1 MPIQWE
7 RPLTQRRSAQ
17 QRLAGIDV
25 FHDFDWREVFGHNKG
40 AFRNGQSLSGMVRR
54 ECPDGKRPT
63 LILTTLPSAQPNTFE
78 TADRYGAI
86 VPIHQYLTLSGVDA
100 AATYFARASGAR
112 VTRLSTLREVTFSPQ
127 ELHQFLASNL
137 TDSVLREWMAMDP
150 TRRQILR
157 DLAGTA
163 STSSAQASEVGA
175 VQKTVF
181 QVDDAT
187 LRDLVSTL
195 RLQPVEGRAGATLA
209 LAAKLPQRIADVRAE
224 LAEYSGLVEAPG
236 TSETD
241 VQTFLEHHPW
251 IVGLHYVRARGRVEV
266 PRGAVDFVLE
276 RFDGFF
282 DIVEL
287 KGPADAIVVERSG
300 SMPDDRPGSPSRFT
314 LGPALATALAQ
325 AHLYRSILRDTNSLR
340 GQFGLLDTRQ
350 PRILIFIGL
359 SRRLTEGARD
369 VLRELNLS
377 LHRVEVIPYDL
388 LGVRMSGLISNLE
401 TLMARPSDEIANP
414 NAAD

>member
-1 MPIQWE
+1 
-7 RPLTQRRSAQ
+7 
-17 QRLAGIDV
+17 
-25 FHDFDWREVFGHNKG
+25 
-40 AFRNGQSLSGMVRR
+40 
-54 ECPDGKRPT
+54 
-63 LILTTLPSAQPNTFE
+63 
-78 TADRYGAI
+78 
-86 VPIHQYLTLSGVDA
+86 
-100 AATYFARASGAR
+100 
-112 VTRLSTLREVTFSPQ
+112 
-127 ELHQFLASNL
+127 
-137 TDSVLREWMAMDP
+137 MAMDP

-195 RLQPVEGRAGATLA
+195 RLQPVDAYAGPLLELLTYSADGRAGETLA
-209 LAAKLPQRIADVRAE
+209 LASKLPQRIADVRAE